1 MDEESKSRNTEQT
14 LAHLREILEPG
25 QILRADE
32 VPAPPW
38 ETGQGFRGTA
48 MLYPASTE
56 EICAILRV
64 CAEAGQPVV
73 PMGGLTNLV
82 RGCATQPGDLGLS
95 LARLNAVE
103 ELDPVAQTMTV
114 QAGVTLREAQEAAAQ
129 ADLFFP
135 VDIGARDNC
144 MLGGNVSTNAGGT
157 KVIRYGMI
165 RDSVLGLEAVLAD
178 GTLVSSMNR
187 YVKNNSGFD
196 LKHLFIGTEGTLGI
210 VTRIV
215 FRLSDMPRSHNVALL
230 GLNNYDAVL
239 LALRRSRR
247 QLGADLCGFEV
258 MWNAFYQKAVR
269 PDGPHASPIGTGY
282 PFYAIVESMGS
293 RSIHADAEFESA
305 MTDVF
310 AGANIADGVVAK
322 SNAERDAIWSIR
334 HEVEWLVRDA
344 HNFDVSLRI
353 ADAAVYVEQV
363 TQRVQAQFADALVA
377 AFGHLGDNNVHIS
390 ILTDGENA
398 ERHVAQHVYDA
409 LIPYDGAISAEH
421 GIGLEKRAYLPVSR
435 SEAEMALMAT
445 LKRTLDPQGILN
457 PGKVVG
463 SAE

>member
-1 MDEESKSRNTEQT
+1 MDNEPKNRATERA
-14 LAHLREILEPG
+14 LERLREVLTPG
-25 QILRADE
+25 QILSADD
-32 VPAPPW
+32 VPPAAW
-38 ETGQGFRGTA
+38 DTGQPFRGAA
-48 MLYPASTE
+48 MLYPGSTE
-56 EICAILRV
+56 EVCAALRV
-64 CAEAGQPVV
+64 CAQVGQTVV
-73 PMGGLTNLV
+73 PMGGVTNLV
-82 RGCATQPGDLGLS
+82 RGCETRPEDVGLS

-114 QAGVTLREAQEAAAQ
+114 QAGVTLREAQEAAAR

-165 RDSVLGLEAVLAD
+165 RDAVLGLEAVLAD

-215 FRLSDMPRSHNVALL
+215 FRLSVMPASHNVALL
-230 GLNNYDAVL
+230 GLDDYDAVL
-239 LALRRSRR
+239 QALRRCQRR
-247 QLGADLCGFEV
+247 LGADLCGFEV
-258 MWNAFYQKAVR
+258 MWNTFYQKAVR
-269 PDGPHASPIGTGY
+269 PQGPHTSPIGTDY
-282 PFYAIVESMGS
+282 PFYAIVESMSSGS
-293 RSIHADAEFESA
+293 GHAEAEFESA

-310 AGANIADGVVAK
+310 DCANVVDGVVAK
-322 SNAERDAIWSIR
+322 SGAERDAIWGIR

-344 HNFDVSLRI
+344 YNFDVSLRI
-353 ADAAVYVEQV
+353 ADAAAYVESV
-363 TQRVQAQFADALVA
+363 TERIQTQYADALVA
-377 AFGHLGDNNVHIS
+377 AFGHLGDNNVHVS
-390 ILTDGENA
+390 VLTTGDDA
-398 ERHVAQHVYDA
+398 EHEVARHVYDA
-409 LIPYDGAISAEH
+409 LIPYAGAISAEH

-435 SEAEMALMAT
+435 SEAEIALMKT

-463 SAE
+463 SVS